1 MLNIFL
7 IFLVLSII
15 YIFVYKIKNKS
26 QENFQINTVINLNKR
41 IEKYLKKEKRKEKN
55 KETNLIKNDIEYA
68 DTSKKFLYNNK
79 IVITGATNGIGYY
92 VAKLVNRHQPFLVIC
107 GKKKKKV
114 LKVVEELKSE
124 NPNVY
129 GIYVDLS
136 KKNGPIKLFEEIY
149 KKVNTVDILINN
161 AVINRGSR
169 FLLSKKDN
177 DWQEE
182 LSVNINANI
191 LLSQKIAYKMKNRN
205 IKGRIINLSSDASKM
220 NNTDTNSGSDIL
232 MKNMIEKYS
241 KLLSEELYKYKIA
254 VTTIRIDENINLN
267 NDSSSIIN
275 KTIQKT
281 QFKKYINFFGNS
293 PSKIMPIFMYAIKA
307 PFYEITGKIIST
319 SSYKN
324 QKDLSKI
331 IPPHQIKLNE
341 QYKKFNFTKHINNSK
356 DKDKIYLLKQNPYDM
371 SPNITKF
378 IKKNKLNNVNDISK
392 VDSILNN
399 VIAKNIDVFPENI
412 VLFKNE
418 YECIKKIIDI
428 FVPKYQNIIT
438 HNPSWNYINL
448 ISIENKIELQYTI
461 LTAKNKSLQ
470 PDFKDILEKVNS
482 QTKMVYLSSPNII
495 SGQSIVHDDFADF
508 IEKIQDNILVVIDQR
523 FVDFSNK
530 TENVLEPLELIKKY
544 SNLVIIRTFNNF
556 YSIEELEL
564 TYIIA
569 NKEIANIIHDSQI
582 INPITKLSESLA
594 LNVYKDTYYNEI
606 KKKIQTERKRF
617 VSILKK
623 NKIKYYPS
631 ETNFILVETIGSK
644 EDIKNE
650 LENKN
655 IILYESN
662 DYYTN
667 YWTLPMGTP
676 EINDS
681 IVDVLL
687 YNNM

>member
-7 IFLVLSII
+7 IFLVISII
-15 YIFVYKIKNKS
+15 YIFVDKIKNKS
-26 QENFQINTVINLNKR
+26 QENFQINTIVNLNKR
-41 IEKYLKKEKRKEKN
+41 IDKYLKKEKKKEKN
-55 KETNLIKNDIEYA
+55 KETNLIKNDEEYA

-79 IVITGATNGIGYY
+79 LVITGATNGIGYY
-92 VAKLVNRHQPFLVIC
+92 VAKMVNRHQPFLVIC

-114 LKVVEELKSE
+114 LKIVEELKSE

-161 AVINRGSR
+161 AVINKGSR

-182 LSVNINANI
+182 LSVNVNANI
-191 LLSQKIAYKMKNRN
+191 LLSQKIAYKMKNRS

-267 NDSSSIIN
+267 NDSSSIVN
-275 KTIQKT
+275 KTIQNS
-281 QFKKYINFFGNS
+281 QFKKYINFFGES

-307 PFYEITGKIIST
+307 PFHEITGKIIST

-324 QKDLSKI
+324 QKDLAKI

-341 QYKKFNFTKHINNSK
+341 QYKKFNFTKHINKKDSK
-356 DKDKIYLLKQNPYDM
+356 DKHKIYLLKQNPYDM
-371 SPNITKF
+371 SPRITKF
-378 IKKNKLNNVNDISK
+378 IKNNKLNNVNDISK

-399 VIAKNIDVFPENI
+399 VIAKNIDVSPKNI

-438 HNPSWNYINL
+438 HNPTWNYINL
-448 ISIENKIELQYTI
+448 ISIENKIELQYSIMTS
-461 LTAKNKSLQ
+461 KNKSLQ
-470 PDFKDILEKVNS
+470 PNFKDMVEKVNS

-495 SGQSIVHDDFADF
+495 SGQSIAYNDFTDF
-508 IEKIQDNILVVIDQR
+508 IEKIPDNIVVVIDQR
-523 FVDFSNK
+523 FVDFTSK
-530 TENVLEPLELIKKY
+530 TELEPLGLIKKY
-544 SNLVIIRTFNNF
+544 NNLVIIRTFNNF

-582 INPITKLSESLA
+582 INPISKLSEELA
-594 LNVYKDTYYNEI
+594 LNVYKDRYYNEI
-606 KKKIQTERKRF
+606 KKKIQIERKRF

-631 ETNFILVETIGSK
+631 ETNFLLVETTGSK
-644 EDIKNE
+644 DDIKKD

-655 IILYESN
+655 IIL
-662 DYYTN
+662 TN
-667 YWTLPMGTP
+667 PMITITTIGHSLWEHQKLMTL
-676 EINDS
+676 
-681 IVDVLL
+681 
-687 YNNM
+687 